1 MNSGFDLRGLTPSEP
16 RATTGKESNYHSTQT
31 HTRTH
36 ARHEIP
42 SAGSISS
49 TRCSMISYGAVDLFF
64 LLPDIL
70 PRVVVGLGLANSSIR
85 WLLLLKMAQQRS
97 AANYQSKKR

>member
-1 MNSGFDLRGLTPSEP
+1 
-16 RATTGKESNYHSTQT
+16 
-31 HTRTH
+31 
-36 ARHEIP
+36 
-42 SAGSISS
+42 
-49 TRCSMISYGAVDLFF
+49 MISYGAVDLFF

-70 PRVVVGLGLANSSIR
+70 PRVAGGLGLANSSIR